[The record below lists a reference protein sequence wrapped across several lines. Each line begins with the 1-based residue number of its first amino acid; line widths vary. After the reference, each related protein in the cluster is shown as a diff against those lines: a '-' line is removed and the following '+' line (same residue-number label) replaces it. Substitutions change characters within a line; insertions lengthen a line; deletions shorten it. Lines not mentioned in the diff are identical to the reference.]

1 MLAQTAYLSNAP
13 AEAPTPTST
22 AAPELN
28 VGRMSHHP
36 LADCGPR
43 SAARHKR
50 QRRAPDLRRVL
61 AMTLAAALHI
71 TLVGA
76 LFLPET
82 RTTTERPERP
92 APSAAD
98 ASDRMTVF
106 VDLDGSAIAPPAP
119 PPPRPAP
126 KTTKEA
132 PPVPEPIAVQTAPA
146 SPVPAP
152 PLVDAAPAEQPL
164 PAPTLASS
172 TTTSVAVSAPRQT
185 TDSGAAAPS
194 ASTPSVAPDVAR
206 RERDAYIKALMA
218 ALLQQRTYPAAARKA
233 REQGVVHVRFTIDR
247 DGQVLS
253 SNVRRGAG
261 VLLDAAALEV
271 LQRAAPLPP
280 IPASMGKQSLTITV
294 PIEYSLTTR

>member
-13 AEAPTPTST
+13 AEAPTSTST

-28 VGRMSHHP
+28 VGRMSHRP

-61 AMTLAAALHI
+61 AMTLTAAFHI

-76 LFLPET
+76 LFLPQT
-82 RTTTERPERP
+82 RTTIDRPERP
-92 APSAAD
+92 VPSAAD

-106 VDLDGSAIAPPAP
+106 VDLDESAIAPPAP
-119 PPPRPAP
+119 PPPRPAQKAP
-126 KTTKEA
+126 KEA
-132 PPVPEPIAVQTAPA
+132 PSVPEPIAIRTAPA
-146 SPVPAP
+146 SPAPVPP
-152 PLVDAAPAEQPL
+152 VVDAAPAEQPL

-172 TTTSVAVSAPRQT
+172 TTTSVAVSTPDQA
-185 TDSGAAAPS
+185 TDTGAAAPS

>member
-13 AEAPTPTST
+13 AEAPTPIST

-28 VGRMSHHP
+28 VGRMAHHP

-61 AMTLAAALHI
+61 AMTLTAALHI
-71 TLVGA
+71 TLLGA
-76 LFLPET
+76 LFLPQT
-82 RTTTERPERP
+82 RTAIERPKRP
-92 APSAAD
+92 TPSAAD
-98 ASDRMTVF
+98 ASERMTVF
-106 VDLDGSAIAPPAP
+106 VDLDESAIAPPAP

-132 PPVPEPIAVQTAPA
+132 PPVPEPIAIRTPPA
-146 SPVPAP
+146 SPVPVP
-152 PLVDAAPAEQPL
+152 PVVDSAPAVQAL
-164 PAPTLASS
+164 PTPTPASS
-172 TTTSVAVSAPRQT
+172 ATTSVAVSAPRQA
-185 TDSGAAAPS
+185 TDTGAAAPS

-206 RERDAYIKALMA
+206 RERDAYIRALMA

-253 SNVRRGAG
+253 SQIQRGAG
-261 VLLDAAALEV
+261 ELLDVAALEV
-271 LQRAAPLPP
+271 LQRAQPLPP

>member
-1 MLAQTAYLSNAP
+1 MLAQTAYLSHAP
-13 AEAPTPTST
+13 AEAPTHAYT
-22 AAPELN
+22 ATPDPN
-28 VGRMSHHP
+28 VCLTPPDP
-36 LADCGPR
+36 LTDFGAR

-50 QRRAPDLRRVL
+50 QRRSPDLRRVL
-61 AMTLAAALHI
+61 AMTLTAALHI

-82 RTTTERPERP
+82 RTAIERPERP
-92 APSAAD
+92 TPSAAD

-106 VDLDGSAIAPPAP
+106 VDLDESAIAPPAP

-126 KTTKEA
+126 KAPKEA
-132 PPVPEPIAVQTAPA
+132 PSVPEPIAIRTAPA
-146 SPVPAP
+146 SPAPVPP
-152 PLVDAAPAEQPL
+152 VVDTAPAEQPL
-164 PAPTLASS
+164 PAPTPASS
-172 TTTSVAVSAPRQT
+172 AMTSVAVSAPRQA
-185 TDSGAAAPS
+185 TDTGAAAPS

-206 RERDAYIKALMA
+206 RERDAYIRALMA

-253 SNVRRGAG
+253 SKVQRGAG
-261 VLLDAAALEV
+261 ELLDVAALEV
-271 LQRAAPLPP
+271 LQRAQPLPP

>member
-50 QRRAPDLRRVL
+50 QRRSPDLRRVL
-61 AMTLAAALHI
+61 AMTLTAALHI
-71 TLVGA
+71 TLLGA
-76 LFLPET
+76 LFLPQT
-82 RTTTERPERP
+82 RTAIERPERP
-92 APSAAD
+92 TPSAAD
-98 ASDRMTVF
+98 ASERMTVF
-106 VDLDGSAIAPPAP
+106 VDLDESAVAPPAP

-132 PPVPEPIAVQTAPA
+132 PPVPEPIAIRTPPA
-146 SPVPAP
+146 SPVPVP
-152 PLVDAAPAEQPL
+152 PVVDSAPAVQAL
-164 PAPTLASS
+164 PTPTPASS
-172 TTTSVAVSAPRQT
+172 ATTSVAVSAPRQA
-185 TDSGAAAPS
+185 TDTGAAAPS

-206 RERDAYIKALMA
+206 RERDAYIRALMA

-253 SNVRRGAG
+253 SQIQRGAG
-261 VLLDAAALEV
+261 ELLDVAALEV
-271 LQRAAPLPP
+271 LQRAQPLPP